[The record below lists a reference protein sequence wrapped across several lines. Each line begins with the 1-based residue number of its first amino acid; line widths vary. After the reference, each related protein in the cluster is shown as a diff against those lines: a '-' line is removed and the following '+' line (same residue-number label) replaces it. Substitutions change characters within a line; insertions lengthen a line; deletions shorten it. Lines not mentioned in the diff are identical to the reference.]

1 MEGGKGCIFPS
12 RELPGVST
20 RVSVCGG
27 GGTGAVERMDCV
39 CVAVGT
45 QENDIS
51 VAELQVNSPE
61 TFKRKDTGSPFCH
74 LPLAG
79 CLALRYWGRVS
90 SAVRASSVLPGA
102 LLFAEAT

>member
-1 MEGGKGCIFPS
+1 MEGKKAAFFPS

-27 GGTGAVERMDCV
+27 GGTGALRGWIV

-51 VAELQVNSPE
+51 VAELQVSSQE
-61 TFKRKDTGSPFCH
+61 TFKTQDTGSPF
-74 LPLAG
+74 LPSPT
-79 CLALRYWGRVS
+79 RW
-90 SAVRASSVLPGA
+90 LPGSGTGA
-102 LLFAEAT
+102 G